1 MRNIINVILT
11 YLVLFFTTK
20 YFPEFVSVTGTKEL
34 IITNVILFVLDIVF
48 SLLLVLMISML
59 MGVLFTVGKNE
70 NSIFFLIFSIIVSL
84 VWTPLK
90 LYLVSTFYEPFTI
103 ANDWKVYLL
112 LTMLLGFFTVK
123 AKRNNK

>member
-48 SLLLVLMISML
+48 SLLLILMISML

-84 VWTPLK
+84 AWTPLK

-103 ANDWKVYLL
+103 ANDWRVYLL

-123 AKRNNK
+123 AKKNNK

>member
-20 YFPEFVSVTGTKEL
+20 YFPEFVSVAGTKEL

-48 SLLLVLMISML
+48 SLLLFLMISML
-59 MGVLFTVGKNE
+59 MGILFTVGKNE

-84 VWTPLK
+84 AWTPLK
-90 LYLVSTFYEPFTI
+90 LYLVSTFYKPFTI
-103 ANDWKVYLL
+103 ANDWRVYLL

>member
-48 SLLLVLMISML
+48 SLLLILMISML

-84 VWTPLK
+84 AWTPLK

-103 ANDWKVYLL
+103 ANDWRVYLL